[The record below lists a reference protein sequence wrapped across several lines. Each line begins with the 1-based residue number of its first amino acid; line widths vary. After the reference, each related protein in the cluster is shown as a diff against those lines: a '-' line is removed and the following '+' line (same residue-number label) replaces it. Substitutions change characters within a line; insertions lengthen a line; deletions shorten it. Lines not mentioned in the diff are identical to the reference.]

1 MMERQTIKVDIIPG
15 KGQVQRLNV
24 AQGDIGRPLG
34 VYITKNGNAL
44 DCSEYVADLYVLKP
58 DGNYYVVNA
67 TVDSTTTNL
76 IYWTTGEQETPVS
89 GECEAQIRIMQDDE
103 DIGTACFVEYVE
115 ESPGFCGAGS
125 ESVVESL
132 MEYVRQAAASAEA
145 AHAEVYKVDAMT
157 ASATSISSSSPPTAV
172 VTDENDHKHI
182 AFGIPAGV
190 TPDISI
196 GTVTTLNPDQ
206 PATATITGTISA
218 PVLNLGIPRGQT
230 GSIANAYASTIEYA
244 DNDSRTIK
252 QVVDAN
258 KSALDKLAMQP
269 STTIPIPAA
278 GGSASYDMSGITAD
292 YILISWGFSSSSENT
307 PPTDLAW
314 ATYSGYFTI
323 TNNGSASNET
333 IKPIFALPTSVAVSV
348 HS

>member
-1 MMERQTIKVDIIPG
+1 MERQTIMVDIIPG

-34 VYITKNGNAL
+34 VYITKGGNPL
-44 DCSEYVADLYVLKP
+44 DCSAYSADLYVLKP
-58 DGNYYVVNA
+58 DGNYYVVHA
-67 TVDSTTTNL
+67 TVDSVKTHL
-76 IYWTTGEQETPVS
+76 VYWETDEQETPIP
-89 GECEAQIRIMQDDE
+89 GECEAQIRITHDGS
-103 DIGTACFVEYVE
+103 DIGTACFIECVE

-132 MEYVRQAAASAEA
+132 MEYVRQASASAEA
-145 AHAEVYKVDAMT
+145 AALAVYKVDAMT
-157 ASATSISSSSPPTAV
+157 ASATGLSSSSPPTAV
-172 VTDENDHKHI
+172 VTDESNHKHI

-206 PATATITGTISA
+206 SATASITGTMSA

-230 GSIANAYASTIEYA
+230 GSIANAYASTIEYSES
-244 DNDSRTIK
+244 DSRTIK

-258 KSALDKLAMQP
+258 KSSIDKAILQP
-269 STTIPIPAA
+269 STTIAIPGA
-278 GGSASYDMSGITAD
+278 GSSASYDMTGITAD
-292 YILISWGFSSSSENT
+292 HKLISWGFSSSPENA
-307 PPTDLAW
+307 PPTKLAW

-323 TNNGSASNET
+323 TNNGSSSNET
-333 IKPIFALPTSVAVSV
+333 IKPIFALPTSVAVSA